1 MTKNKKNEKKTVKS
15 ATEMC
20 SALLELQ
27 RLVPRSLSIFV
38 REIPEIILK
47 QEWKG
52 WKDWKN
58 FKLWERT
65 CIKSLW
71 DFEKKLLGQKTEK
84 LWCYG

>member
-47 QEWKG
+47 QE
-52 WKDWKN
+52 
-58 FKLWERT
+58 
-65 CIKSLW
+65 
-71 DFEKKLLGQKTEK
+71 
-84 LWCYG
+84 